1 MFSLKALWDA
11 YEEADFS
18 SQYGSYACVNLGD
31 GRIIVGPSSEVADAE
46 EIEEL
51 EAQLQEGSWIDL
63 PNRQDLDLGV
73 RLVFRFADEF
83 LGPADNERV
92 QRYFSRRG
100 AFRKWKDLLAER
112 GLLNRWY
119 RYEYDEGVATFK
131 DWLVEND
138 IPFEDDLGE
147 YKFD

>member
-11 YEEADFS
+11 YEQADFGS
-18 SQYGSYACVNLGD
+18 HYGSYASVNLGD
-31 GRIIVGPSSEVADAE
+31 GRIIVVPGAMIADTE

-51 EAQLQEGSWIDL
+51 EAQLQEGSWLDL

-83 LGPADNERV
+83 LSAEDIERV

-112 GLLNRWY
+112 GLLKRWY
-119 RYEYDEGVATFK
+119 RYEYDEGVAAFK
-131 DWLVEND
+131 QWLSEND
-138 IPFEDDLGE
+138 IPFADDLGE
-147 YKFD
+147 YKYD